1 MKRLSQGRVACEANQ
16 QLSSSGFS
24 VLLSNLT
31 SVTGVHYK
39 STGFGTRSFSHSNFN
54 PQAGKCF
61 SLAKRAGKLRSPMCV
76 CGGGGGGSQ
85 ATSWCW
91 FEMGW
96 QSTVKVDKRWQ
107 GLRDL
112 GLRQLLSTLPGTTE
126 IWGPSPARGKWGCRA
141 PPRALPSSS
150 GLAGEALAVAGPLHP
165 PPPFLSRS
173 PPSLF
178 WLPTPPPPLSPLP
191 SAPSLSSSRF
201 SQARG
206 VWS

>member
-16 QLSSSGFS
+16 QLASSGFS

-31 SVTGVHYK
+31 SVTGVYYK
-39 STGFGTRSFSHSNFN
+39 TTGFGTLSFSHSNFN

-76 CGGGGGGSQ
+76 WGGNGGSQ
-85 ATSWCW
+85 APSWCW
-91 FEMGW
+91 FETGW

-112 GLRQLLSTLPGTTE
+112 GQRQLLSTLPGTTE

-141 PPRALPSSS
+141 PPRALPSFSGWRVKLSQWQVLSIPLLLFSPAPLLLSS
-150 GLAGEALAVAGPLHP
+150 GFQL
-165 PPPFLSRS
+165 
-173 PPSLF
+173 
-178 WLPTPPPPLSPLP
+178 LPHRFPPLP
-191 SAPSLSSSRF
+191 SAPSLSSSRL